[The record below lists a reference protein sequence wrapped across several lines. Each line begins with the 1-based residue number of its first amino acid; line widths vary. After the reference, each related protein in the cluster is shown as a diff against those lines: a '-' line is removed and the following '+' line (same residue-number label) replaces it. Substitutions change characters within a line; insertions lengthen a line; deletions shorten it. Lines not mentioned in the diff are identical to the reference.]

1 MAMICDYCG
10 KGIMYGN
17 KVSHAKNRSKR
28 TFKPNL
34 HSKRVKVGT
43 RTIKAKLCSGC
54 LKILKRDT
62 KLQEEAAK
70 LQEATP
76 DKASRSL

>member
-1 MAMICDYCG
+1 
-10 KGIMYGN
+10 MYGN

-34 HSKRVKVGT
+34 HNKKVKIGT